1 MTTPMRAR
9 SLVAVATVFF
19 AVGVAH
25 ADPKGDIEK
34 KIKTAMESYDLMDY
48 DAAKKQLNQ
57 ALAAAKKAKLDKDVV
72 AAKAYLDLGIVAFV
86 NNDPDAAKLSF
97 LSAVQIQPKI
107 QIDAAYKSADMAKLL
122 EEARSEAK
130 GGGGGG
136 GGEKIEKGGGE
147 KVAEPAASGEPEVDC
162 SGVKGLDHTIIDT
175 AKAGA
180 PLAVEAKLGSD
191 VKASRVS
198 VMFRPEHATD
208 FIEVKMTKQ
217 GDCKYTAQIPASG
230 TKGSV
235 VHYYV
240 AAYGDGPKPIASK
253 GSSGSP
259 NIIELTGGGKG
270 SAAKGDDEDPING
283 KKAKPKE
290 TASAEQPEG
299 GEVTATAT
307 VGPKTPHVMLAIS
320 AGSGLGY
327 LQGTTEALNPVKSA
341 GVGMGGLVLMPELAY
356 IINPKLSIGL
366 VARLQFPVGANVD
379 GHATLGP
386 GGLVRVRYNLQPG
399 DGLHVMGQIGGGI
412 IRNTLKLDNAMPGQ
426 DTDVVAQGPLL
437 IGGGAGYTK
446 QLSSSVMFLADF
458 SLLAGLAIGCTTD
471 PMTMNCGLGS
481 SPALNNGVTID
492 LSIGL
497 ALGL

>member
-1 MTTPMRAR
+1 MRAR
-9 SLVAVATVFF
+9 SLLVAATVFF

-34 KIKTAMESYDLMDY
+34 KIKTAMESYDMMDY

-57 ALAAAKKAKLDKDVV
+57 ALAAAKKSKLDKDAV

-86 NNDPDAAKLSF
+86 NNDPDSAKLSF

-130 GGGGGG
+130 GGGG
-136 GGEKIEKGGGE
+136 EKAEKFEKGGGD
-147 KVAEPAASGEPEVDC
+147 KVAEPAASGEPAVDC
-162 SGVKGLDHTIIDT
+162 TGVKGLDHTIIET

-180 PLAVEAKLGSD
+180 ALAIEAKLGSD

-208 FIEVKMTKQ
+208 FIEVKMSKQ

-230 TKGSV
+230 TKGSL

-240 AAYGDGPKPIASK
+240 AAYGEGPKPIASK

-270 SAAKGDDEDPING
+270 AAAKGDDEDPING
-283 KKAKPKE
+283 KKEAKPKE
-290 TASAEQPEG
+290 TASKEEPEG
-299 GEVTATAT
+299 GEVTATAPT
-307 VGPKTPHVMLAIS
+307 GPKHPHILLAVTG
-320 AGSGLGY
+320 GSGLGY

-341 GVGMGGLVLMPELAY
+341 GVGMAGFVLMPELAY

-386 GGLVRVRYNLQPG
+386 GGLVRLRYNLQPG
-399 DGLHVMGQIGGGI
+399 DGIHVMGQLGAGI